1 MALLNFFIVFLYAP
15 ITLIL
20 LSPWLQVV
28 FVFAFLIV
36 FLFSFPILT
45 FILVDV
51 LLIVHADDR

>member
-28 FVFAFLIV
+28 FVFAFLFV
-36 FLFSFPILT
+36 LLFSFPILT

>member
-28 FVFAFLIV
+28 FVFAFLI
-36 FLFSFPILT
+36 
-45 FILVDV
+45 DV